1 MLERIELL
9 PPLSCTRDESAQEVA
24 KKLRQS
30 VQRHIYVT
38 DDKGTPLGIISTTD
52 INNKV
57 VAEGKNVN
65 EAKAEEIMVRT
76 IETYDVQ
83 QDAFEVYKEM
93 MANKRLACAVVKE
106 NKLIG
111 VVTVSRLVNHLSGG
125 Q

>member
-9 PPLSCTRDESAQEVA
+9 PPLSCTRDESAQEV
-24 KKLRQS
+24 LRQS